1 MYSMF
6 KDNRHGK
13 MKFYTPLRYPGGKG
27 KLSPF
32 IRLLFEQ
39 NALVGEQYAELYAG
53 GAGVAINLLMNSVV
67 SHIHLN
73 DLNYSVYAFWNSIV
87 TKPDELCRLINDT
100 KVTMD
105 EWHRQKYIMSNPEQF
120 STLEIGFS
128 TFFLNRTNRSGILL
142 GGVIGGKEQLG
153 NWKLDARFNKKNL
166 LSRIDG
172 IAKKADNISVY
183 NLDTKVFLKDIYGR
197 LPEKTFAYLDP
208 PYYVKGKGLYQ
219 NHYTHDDHVEI
230 AELIKKLDNKYWM
243 VSYDNTPE
251 INLMYSSLRKLEY
264 GINYSAQERYK
275 GPEIIFFSK
284 KMKVPDV
291 INPMKLESV

>member
-1 MYSMF
+1 
-6 KDNRHGK
+6 

-39 NALVGEQYAELYAG
+39 NDLIGEQYAELYAG
-53 GAGVAINLLMNSVV
+53 GAGVAINLLMNNVV

-105 EWHRQKYIMSNPEQF
+105 EWRRQKYIMSNPEQF

-166 LSRIDG
+166 LSRIDR

-183 NLDTKVFLKDIYGR
+183 NLDTKIFLKDIYGR

-291 INPMKLESV
+291 INPMKLENV

>member
-53 GAGVAINLLMNSVV
+53 GAGVAINLLMNNVV